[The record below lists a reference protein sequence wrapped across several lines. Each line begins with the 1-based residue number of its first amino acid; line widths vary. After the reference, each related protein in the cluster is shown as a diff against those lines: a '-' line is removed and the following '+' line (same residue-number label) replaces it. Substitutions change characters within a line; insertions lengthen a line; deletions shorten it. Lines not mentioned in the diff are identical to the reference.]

1 MKSRP
6 QAPVHGGPTSLVEK
20 NGPRVLIVDHG
31 ECRVAVLRA
40 ELEAR
45 GYEVAV
51 QSAGALA
58 ASTMAEAAATLDVV
72 VTDLSPE
79 AAGALLVLRQA
90 HAADP
95 ALPVVLLASSQGRT
109 AAVEVVRSGA
119 FDFVTPA
126 HDLETLFLALD
137 RAVGHR
143 RMGREL
149 SRLRN
154 TVDVGVRHEGLLGK
168 SHGMQELL
176 RLVDRVADSDA
187 TVLVIGEPGTGKEQ
201 VARALHRGG
210 RRGGGPFV
218 ALSCSAIPEALL
230 ERELFG
236 QVKGAFPDAA
246 SDRLGALR
254 EARGGTLFLD
264 DVQDLPAELQPKL
277 LRVLQE
283 HKVLPVGGER
293 EVAVDVRVVSAASPG
308 GAEALASRQLRE
320 DLYYRLGVV
329 QLSLPP
335 LRERGTDVLLLA
347 ASMLELH
354 ARAAGKALQG
364 FSEAA
369 TARLVSYQWP
379 GNVCELD
386 TCVQFAVALARG
398 ERVELDD
405 LPEKLRTASPAAA
418 SSTAPPPGGWL
429 PMDEVE
435 RRYIQQVL
443 EHVKGNKRRA
453 AALLG
458 FDRTTLYRKLGRDAA
473 LAAQPQGVP
482 HHAST
487 PPK

>member
-1 MKSRP
+1 L
-6 QAPVHGGPTSLVEK
+6 GPTSLVEK

-31 ECRVAVLRA
+31 EGRAALLKA

-45 GYEVAV
+45 GNEVAI

-58 ASTMAEAAATLDVV
+58 ASALADAAASLDVV
-72 VTDLSPE
+72 VTDVSGD
-79 AAGALLVLRQA
+79 AAGAQSVVRQA

-95 ALPVVLLASSQGRT
+95 SLPVVLLAPPQVRA
-109 AAVEVVRSGA
+109 AAVDAVRAGA
-119 FDFVTPA
+119 FDFVSPVTDVEA
-126 HDLETLFLALD
+126 LLLALD
-137 RAVGHR
+137 RAVAHR
-143 RMGREL
+143 RLGREL

-154 TVDVGVRHEGLLGK
+154 TVELGARHPGLLGR

-176 RLVDRVADSDA
+176 RVLDRVADSEA
-187 TVLVIGEPGTGKEQ
+187 TVLVTGEPGTGKEQ

-210 RRGGGPFV
+210 RRAAGPFV
-218 ALSCSAIPEALL
+218 ALSCSAIPPELL

-236 QVKGAFPDAA
+236 QVKGAFPDAS

-264 DVQDLPAELQPKL
+264 DVQALPAELQPKL
-277 LRVLQE
+277 LRVLKE
-283 HKVLPVGGER
+283 RKVLPVGAER
-293 EVAVDVRVVSAASPG
+293 EVSLDVRVVSAASP
-308 GAEALASRQLRE
+308 EAVASRQLRE

-354 ARAAGKALQG
+354 ARAAGKVSKG

-369 TARLVSYQWP
+369 TARLLSYQWP

-386 TCVQFAVALARG
+386 TCVEFAVALTRG
-398 ERVELDD
+398 ERIEVED
-405 LPEKLRTASPAAA
+405 LPEKLRSTPPASGAAA
-418 SSTAPPPGGWL
+418 SPVEGWL

-435 RRYIQQVL
+435 RRYIQAVL

-473 LAAQPQGVP
+473 LAAHRQGLRLDAP
-482 HHAST
+482 AQ
-487 PPK
+487 K